1 MLRGTHWPQGRVGLW
16 ASPRMS
22 KIPGLARCV
31 QDGKSIVWGRWSCGV
46 PSLCCGAGRWKYHIP
61 ADAPSTAIPGC
72 AAPARPGSYLQQQ
85 YSCWHLTFCFRS
97 FASVPVQLSAP
108 CQEPSKEHSAPCLLP
123 SAAACWSTLPARPPL
138 RLALQKVL
146 PGVMAWWLP
155 STRPVVQ
162 FPCL

>member
-22 KIPGLARCV
+22 KIPGLAHCV

-108 CQEPSKEHSAPCLLP
+108 CQEPSKEHSAPCLLEHAAGTSTP
-123 SAAACWSTLPARPPL
+123 AFGTSESAPRGYGLVAAQHKASCAVPL
-138 RLALQKVL
+138 SLK
-146 PGVMAWWLP
+146 
-155 STRPVVQ
+155 
-162 FPCL
+162 